1 MSLLIQGLK
10 QYEAVVVGESII
22 VQLAENT
29 YLSHRL
35 YTIDGETRE
44 LNNAQVVLKKGSVIK
59 KVIKGSSKIIGLNLT
74 DGSYVDY
81 SLYCKQ
87 LNMYEDEDGNPDYP
101 SLEEEYQHKKLMQ
114 KYQGSE
120 WVYEE
125 TPDTYEDIH
134 ITYVGEVADTGCKYI
149 QNALALGQG
158 KFNNSGYYRVNLK
171 SVVADTVEKFAKE
184 YNLSIH
190 TSTSGVEYAQVNGS
204 YVFNSSFK
212 YNDSLKQ
219 SGGYRVV
226 TTLQAGKDVVYQVEN
241 NTWQYLSLKYGTSL
255 KVTPNSASVIHGK
268 IASIQS
274 RVGSLEVKQKSD
286 STLRLL
292 KKEIVE
298 LQDALY
304 SIVKGETL

>member
-10 QYEAVVVGESII
+10 QYEAVVVGDSII
-22 VQLAENT
+22 IQLAENT
-29 YLSHRL
+29 YLGHRKYL
-35 YTIDGETRE
+35 VDGEARE
-44 LNNAQVVLKKGSVIK
+44 FNEAQVVLKKGSVIK
-59 KVIKGSSKIIGLNLT
+59 KVIKGSKKIIGLNLV

-87 LNMYEDEDGNPDYP
+87 LNMYEDEDGNKDYP

-114 KYQGSE
+114 KYQGSQ

-125 TPDTYEDIH
+125 IPDTYEDIH
-134 ITYVGEVADTGCKYI
+134 ITYVGEVADTGCRYI
-149 QNALALGQG
+149 ENALALGQG

-171 SVVADTVEKFAKE
+171 SVIADTVEKFAKE
-184 YNLSIH
+184 YNFSTH
-190 TSTSGVEYAQVNGS
+190 TSTSGVEFVQMNGS

-212 YNDSLKQ
+212 YNSCIKQ

-226 TTLQAGKDVVYQVEN
+226 TTLQDAKSVVYQVETD
-241 NTWQYLSLKYGTSL
+241 TWQYLSLKYGTSL
-255 KVTPNSASVIHGK
+255 KVTPTSASVIHSK

-292 KKEIVE
+292 KKEIAE

-304 SIVKGETL
+304 SIIKGETL